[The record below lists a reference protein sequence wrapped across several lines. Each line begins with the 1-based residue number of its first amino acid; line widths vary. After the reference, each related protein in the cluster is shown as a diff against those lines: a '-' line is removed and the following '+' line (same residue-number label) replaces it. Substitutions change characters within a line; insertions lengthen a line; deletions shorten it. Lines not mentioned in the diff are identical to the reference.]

1 VKFLI
6 DNALSPAI
14 AEYLRRAGHDAVHVR
29 DYKLETAE
37 DETIFER
44 AAGDNCVLVSAD
56 TDFARLLA
64 IRRQSQPSVILFRRA
79 SQRRPEAQAKL
90 LLANL
95 PSVSD
100 LLERGAVVVFEENRL
115 RCRLLPIEGE

>member
-1 VKFLI
+1 MKFLI
-6 DNALSPAI
+6 DNALSPAV
-14 AEYLRRAGHDAVHVR
+14 AEYLRSAGHDAAHVR
-29 DYKLETAE
+29 DYKIETAE
-37 DETIFER
+37 DEAIFER
-44 AAGDNCVLVSAD
+44 AANDHYVLVSAD
-56 TDFARLLA
+56 TDFGRLLA
-64 IRRQSQPSVILFRRA
+64 TRRQSQPSVVLFRRA

-115 RCRLLPIEGE
+115 RCRLLPIKSE